1 MLKRSKS
8 AVLPSSPKA
17 LVVGLMVAALLVVTA
32 GFVTAQSTTGST
44 EIRACYDTK
53 THLLRFLDP
62 GALCTAKETG
72 PISWNTAGPQGPT
85 GSTGLTG
92 ATGAQGPAGP
102 EGPKGDT
109 GAQGKDGA
117 TGPQGPAGPQGD
129 TGLMGPQGPQGKDG
143 ATGPQG
149 ERGPQ
154 GETGQ
159 TGPKGDKGDK
169 GDTGPP
175 GPPGPIGP
183 QGPQGPPGPDG
194 GDAGTLDGKDSTAF
208 GITDASTAVYSDEC
222 DNPPNSWHQCADI
235 TVQVP
240 SDKTYKAS
248 VWTAGTWLGSSTA
261 QDIQFCAAAK
271 PNTSTSAPSSTDCRS
286 AQTRFG
292 DRITQISVP
301 AGQHVAGSSFGEVTM
316 GPGVWHLHML
326 VRNQAEYAISDQ
338 ALVITK
344 VMVRDASATGPT
356 GVQP

>member
-85 GSTGLTG
+85 GPTGLTG

-109 GAQGKDGA
+109 
-117 TGPQGPAGPQGD
+117 
-129 TGLMGPQGPQGKDG
+129 
-143 ATGPQG
+143 
-149 ERGPQ
+149 
-154 GETGQ
+154 
-159 TGPKGDKGDK
+159 GDK